1 MTGLQCLISTT
12 REIHNMDN
20 VVQLKSMEPALS
32 SMEAMHLV
40 QVELGHLI
48 DETQQKSFFILILM
62 NI

>member
-12 REIHNMDN
+12 REIHDMDN

-40 QVELGHLI
+40 
-48 DETQQKSFFILILM
+48 
-62 NI
+62 